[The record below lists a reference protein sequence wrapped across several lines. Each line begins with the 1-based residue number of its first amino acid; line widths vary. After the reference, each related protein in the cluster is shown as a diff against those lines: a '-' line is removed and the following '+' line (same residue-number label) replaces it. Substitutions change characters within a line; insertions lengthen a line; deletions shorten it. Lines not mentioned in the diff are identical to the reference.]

1 MYDKTRTTAEIWA
14 ALAVDGDENTF
25 TFTEAGDSEYW
36 KIVFAQKENITCFS
50 IILGKGNE

>member
-1 MYDKTRTTAEIWA
+1 MYGKTQATPEISA

-36 KIVFAQKENITCFS
+36 KIVFAHKENITCFS